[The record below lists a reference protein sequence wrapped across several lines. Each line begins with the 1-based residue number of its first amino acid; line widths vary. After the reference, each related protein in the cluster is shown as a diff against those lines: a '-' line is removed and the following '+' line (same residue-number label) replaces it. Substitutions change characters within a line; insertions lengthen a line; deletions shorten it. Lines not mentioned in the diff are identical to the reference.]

1 MYATN
6 RNRMRWRATVAMAIV
21 AVLPRLVDAAS
32 VVGAAS
38 CGADSAPVRQTQD
51 SVKAGRGGLSGDSGQ
66 SSAVLA
72 RPFTSRPGD
81 IANARPLAGPFG
93 LQATQGVGPLPPAPS
108 RAGLADIPLQLTL
121 TDPQIRAINAE
132 YQAQSLNAVFGAFD
146 DVIVV
151 APAWEAPMRDVTRE
165 VWGGLAAPV
174 WAILHPAQA
183 WRIFLPVPPR

>member
-1 MYATN
+1 
-6 RNRMRWRATVAMAIV
+6 MAV
-21 AVLPRLVDAAS
+21 LAVLPRLVDAAS
-32 VVGAAS
+32 VVGSAS
-38 CGADSAPVRQTQD
+38 CGADSVPVRQSQGPA
-51 SVKAGRGGLSGDSGQ
+51 KAGPGERSGDSAR

-72 RPFTSRPGD
+72 RPFTPRPGD
-81 IANARPLAGPFG
+81 IASARPLAGPFG

-108 RAGLADIPLQLTL
+108 RAALADMPLQLTL

-151 APAWEAPMRDVTRE
+151 APTWEAPMRDVTRE

-183 WRIFLPVPPR
+183 WRIFLPIPPR